1 MTAPRAGVGSD
12 RAVARLLRGTAR
24 EAGGVVERADARR
37 LWQLLA
43 SAQAALAR
51 SQAAI
56 AGSRALLAG
65 VPRRIAVYHGD
76 ALAAELAC
84 GRAPR
89 YHRAAGVWVRAIV
102 EAAHA
107 GRDPRTGATAAV
119 GRPASPARWGASILG
134 AGLEGY
140 GFTVRAAHRPAARHP
155 APG

>member
-1 MTAPRAGVGSD
+1 VATPRTGVGSG
-12 RAVARLLRGTAR
+12 RAVARLLRGTVR
-24 EAGGVVERADARR
+24 EGGGVVERADARR
-37 LWQLLA
+37 MWQLLS

-65 VPRRIAVYHGD
+65 VPRRIEVYHGD

-89 YHRAAGVWVRAIV
+89 YHGAAGVWVRAIV
-102 EAAHA
+102 EASRA
-107 GRDPRTGATAAV
+107 GRDPRTGAPAAG
-119 GRPASPARWGASILG
+119 GRPAAPAGWGATILG

-140 GFTVRAAHRPAARHP
+140 GFAVRAAHRADTRHN

>member
-1 MTAPRAGVGSD
+1 M
-12 RAVARLLRGTAR
+12 
-24 EAGGVVERADARR
+24 
-37 LWQLLA
+37 WHLLA

-65 VPRRIAVYHGD
+65 VPRRIEVYHGD
-76 ALAAELAC
+76 DLAAELAY

-89 YHRAAGVWVRAIV
+89 YHGAAGVWVQAIV

-107 GRDPRTGATAAV
+107 VRDPRTGATAAV
-119 GRPASPARWGASILG
+119 CRPASPAWWGAHILG

-140 GFTVRAAHRPAARHP
+140 GFTVRASHRP
-155 APG
+155 G